1 VLTKP
6 KTSGTRQ
13 ALLDGARIVFAEVG
27 VRNANMI
34 EIADRSEVARATLY
48 NHFRD
53 KDELVAALIEDEIE
67 RLRNLITSAPDRR
80 EVLFLL
86 ANEISQ
92 NAALRKVLAL
102 EPHLIATLAQ
112 ISETP
117 IWNQARNI
125 LATSLKTSSV
135 GAEIALRWCISQFF
149 APIATPDVESSIA
162 AVERSL

>member
-1 VLTKP
+1 MLTKP
-6 KTSGTRQ
+6 KISGTRQ

-53 KDELVAALIEDEIE
+53 KDELIAA
-67 RLRNLITSAPDRR
+67 
-80 EVLFLL
+80 
-86 ANEISQ
+86 Q
-92 NAALRKVLAL
+92 NAALRKVLSL
-102 EPHLIATLAQ
+102 EPHLIAALAQ

-125 LATSLKTSSV
+125 LATSLSTSSV

-149 APIATPDVESSIA
+149 APIASADLESSIA

>member
-1 VLTKP
+1 MLTKP
-6 KTSGTRQ
+6 KISGTRQ

-53 KDELVAALIEDEIE
+53 KDELIAALIEDEIE
-67 RLRNLITSAPDRR
+67 RMRNLITSAPDRR
-80 EVLFLL
+80 EVLFLI
-86 ANEISQ
+86 ANDIAQ
-92 NAALRKVLAL
+92 NAALRKVLAV
-102 EPHLIATLAQ
+102 EPHLIAALAQ

-149 APIATPDVESSIA
+149 APITSPDLESSIA

>member
-1 VLTKP
+1 MLTKS

-13 ALLDGARIVFAEVG
+13 ALLDGARVVFAEVG

-53 KDELVAALIEDEIE
+53 KDELVVALIEDEIE
-67 RLRNLITSAPDRR
+67 RMRNLIASAPDRR

-92 NAALRKVLAL
+92 NAALRKVLVL

-112 ISETP
+112 ISDTP

-125 LATSLKTSSV
+125 LATSLRTSSV
-135 GAEIALRWCISQFF
+135 GVEIALRWCISQFF
-149 APIATPDVESSIA
+149 TPIASGDLESSISA
-162 AVERSL
+162 LERSL

>member
-1 VLTKP
+1 
-6 KTSGTRQ
+6 
-13 ALLDGARIVFAEVG
+13 
-27 VRNANMI
+27 MI

-80 EVLFLL
+80 EVLFLI

-125 LATSLKTSSV
+125 LATSLRTSSV

-149 APIATPDVESSIA
+149 APIATPDLESSIA

>member
-1 VLTKP
+1 VLTRP

-67 RLRNLITSAPDRR
+67 RLRNLIASAPDRR
-80 EVLFLL
+80 EVLVLL

-125 LATSLKTSSV
+125 LATSLRTSSV
-135 GAEIALRWCISQFF
+135 GSELALRWCISQFF
-149 APIATPDVESSIA
+149 APIASPDLESSIA

>member
-1 VLTKP
+1 MLTKS

-48 NHFRD
+48 NNFRD

-67 RLRNLITSAPDRR
+67 RMRNLIASAPDRR

-102 EPHLIATLAQ
+102 EPHLIAMLAQ
-112 ISETP
+112 ISDTP

-125 LATSLKTSSV
+125 LATSLRTSSV
-135 GAEIALRWCISQFF
+135 GVEIALRWCISQFF
-149 APIATPDVESSIA
+149 APIATPDLESSIA

>member
-1 VLTKP
+1 MLTKP
-6 KTSGTRQ
+6 KISGTRQ
-13 ALLDGARIVFAEVG
+13 ALLDGVRIVFAEVG

-53 KDELVAALIEDEIE
+53 KDELIAALIEDEIE
-67 RLRNLITSAPDRR
+67 RMRNLIASAPDRR
-80 EVLFLL
+80 EVLFLI
-86 ANEISQ
+86 ANDISQ
-92 NAALRKVLAL
+92 NAALRKVLSL
-102 EPHLIATLAQ
+102 EPHLIAALAQ

-125 LATSLKTSSV
+125 LATSLKTSSIGV
-135 GAEIALRWCISQFF
+135 EIALRWCISQFF
-149 APIATPDVESSIA
+149 APIASADLESSIA

>member
-112 ISETP
+112 ISDTP

-125 LATSLKTSSV
+125 LATSLRTSSV
-135 GAEIALRWCISQFF
+135 GVEIALRWCISQFF
-149 APIATPDVESSIA
+149 APIATPDLESSIA

>member
-13 ALLDGARIVFAEVG
+13 ALLDGARTVFAEVG

-67 RLRNLITSAPDRR
+67 RIRNLIASAPDRR

-102 EPHLIATLAQ
+102 EPHLIAGLAQ

-117 IWNQARNI
+117 IWNQANYF
-125 LATSLKTSSV
+125 LFSACQGL
-135 GAEIALRWCISQFF
+135 
-149 APIATPDVESSIA
+149 P
-162 AVERSL
+162 

>member
-1 VLTKP
+1 
-6 KTSGTRQ
+6 
-13 ALLDGARIVFAEVG
+13 
-27 VRNANMI
+27 MI

-53 KDELVAALIEDEIE
+53 KDELIAALIEDEIE
-67 RLRNLITSAPDRR
+67 RMRNLIASAPDRS
-80 EVLFLL
+80 EVLFLI
-86 ANEISQ
+86 ANDISQ
-92 NAALRKVLAL
+92 NAALRKVLSL
-102 EPHLIATLAQ
+102 EPHLIAALAQ

-125 LATSLKTSSV
+125 LATSLRTSSV

-149 APIATPDVESSIA
+149 APIASPDLESSIA

>member
-1 VLTKP
+1 MLTKP

-67 RLRNLITSAPDRR
+67 RLRNLIASAPDRR
-80 EVLFLL
+80 EVLFLI

-92 NAALRKVLAL
+92 NAALRKVLAERSNWTNIICAAL
-102 EPHLIATLAQ
+102 ETQETCLVGKILCPRVSRMAFRR
-112 ISETP
+112 TP
-117 IWNQARNI
+117 IV
-125 LATSLKTSSV
+125 S
-135 GAEIALRWCISQFF
+135 
-149 APIATPDVESSIA
+149 D
-162 AVERSL
+162 

>member
-1 VLTKP
+1 
-6 KTSGTRQ
+6 
-13 ALLDGARIVFAEVG
+13 
-27 VRNANMI
+27 MI

-53 KDELVAALIEDEIE
+53 KDELIAALIEDEIE
-67 RLRNLITSAPDRR
+67 RMRNLITSAPDRR
-80 EVLFLL
+80 EVLFLI
-86 ANEISQ
+86 ANDIAQ
-92 NAALRKVLAL
+92 NAALRKVLAV

-125 LATSLKTSSV
+125 LATSLRTSSV

-149 APIATPDVESSIA
+149 APIASPDLDSSIA

>member
-1 VLTKP
+1 MLTRP

-67 RLRNLITSAPDRR
+67 RLRNLIASAPDRR
-80 EVLFLL
+80 EVLVLL

-125 LATSLKTSSV
+125 LATSLRTSSV
-135 GAEIALRWCISQFF
+135 GSELALRWCISQFF
-149 APIATPDVESSIA
+149 APIASPDLESSIA

>member
-67 RLRNLITSAPDRR
+67 RIRNLIASAPDRR
-80 EVLFLL
+80 EVLFLV

-102 EPHLIATLAQ
+102 EPHLIAKLAQ
-112 ISETP
+112 ISEAP
-117 IWNQARNI
+117 SWNQVRNI
-125 LATSLKTSSV
+125 LTTSLRTSSV

-149 APIATPDVESSIA
+149 TPIANGDLESSIA

>member
-1 VLTKP
+1 
-6 KTSGTRQ
+6 
-13 ALLDGARIVFAEVG
+13 
-27 VRNANMI
+27 
-34 EIADRSEVARATLY
+34 
-48 NHFRD
+48 
-53 KDELVAALIEDEIE
+53 
-67 RLRNLITSAPDRR
+67 
-80 EVLFLL
+80 VLFLI

-125 LATSLKTSSV
+125 LATSLRTSSV

-149 APIATPDVESSIA
+149 APIATPDLESSIA

>member
-1 VLTKP
+1 MLTKP
-6 KTSGTRQ
+6 KISGTRQ

-53 KDELVAALIEDEIE
+53 KDELIAALIEDEIE
-67 RLRNLITSAPDRR
+67 RMRNLITSAPDRR
-80 EVLFLL
+80 EVLFLI
-86 ANEISQ
+86 ANDIAQ
-92 NAALRKVLAL
+92 NAALRKVLSL
-102 EPHLIATLAQ
+102 EPHLIAALAQ

-125 LATSLKTSSV
+125 LATSLSTSSV

-149 APIATPDVESSIA
+149 APIASADLESSIA

>member
-67 RLRNLITSAPDRR
+67 RLRNLIASAPDRR
-80 EVLFLL
+80 EVLVLL

-135 GAEIALRWCISQFF
+135 GSEIALRWCISQFF
-149 APIATPDVESSIA
+149 APIASPDLESSIA

>member
-1 VLTKP
+1 MLTKS

-67 RLRNLITSAPDRR
+67 RMRNLIASAPDRR
-80 EVLFLL
+80 EVLSWLL
-86 ANEISQ
+86 TTFHKM
-92 NAALRKVLAL
+92 LRL
-102 EPHLIATLAQ
+102 EKFYHLNHI
-112 ISETP
+112 
-117 IWNQARNI
+117 
-125 LATSLKTSSV
+125 
-135 GAEIALRWCISQFF
+135 
-149 APIATPDVESSIA
+149 
-162 AVERSL
+162 